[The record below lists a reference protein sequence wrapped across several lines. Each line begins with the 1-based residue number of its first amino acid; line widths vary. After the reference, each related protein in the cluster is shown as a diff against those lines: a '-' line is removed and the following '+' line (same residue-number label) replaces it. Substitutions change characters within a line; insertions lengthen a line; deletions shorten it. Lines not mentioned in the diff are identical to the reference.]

1 MCVWYCVY
9 VEERDGVYMGVW
21 WREGL
26 VWTLRGRV
34 AVRERVRSQ
43 HVNTEGGC
51 YNDTSGHHIVAVNT
65 A

>member
-1 MCVWYCVY
+1 M
-9 VEERDGVYMGVW
+9 YMGVW